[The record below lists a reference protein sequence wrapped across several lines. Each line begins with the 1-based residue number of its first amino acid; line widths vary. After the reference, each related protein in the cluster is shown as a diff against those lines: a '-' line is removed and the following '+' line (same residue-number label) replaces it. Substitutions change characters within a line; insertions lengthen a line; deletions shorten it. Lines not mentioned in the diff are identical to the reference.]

1 MELRRAKTGTA
12 VSCPI
17 PHNLGKAFHVLDGET
32 PFWTG
37 KSDLDHLT
45 KNWRKIYT
53 KIFKAAGIDGH
64 PHQFRHTAAKRSLV
78 AGLSVS
84 HVATL
89 LANSED
95 IVRKHFIPNGFPNV
109 RKPSIRL
116 FGTLGKLESLARI
129 RHTNYLTSE
138 IAA

>member
-1 MELRRAKTGTA
+1 MLSKNKVIKNGTGWYVELRRAKTGTA
-12 VSCPI
+12 VSRPI

-64 PHQFRHTAAKRSLV
+64 PHQFRHTAAKRS
-78 AGLSVS
+78 
-84 HVATL
+84 
-89 LANSED
+89 
-95 IVRKHFIPNGFPNV
+95 
-109 RKPSIRL
+109 
-116 FGTLGKLESLARI
+116 
-129 RHTNYLTSE
+129 
-138 IAA
+138 